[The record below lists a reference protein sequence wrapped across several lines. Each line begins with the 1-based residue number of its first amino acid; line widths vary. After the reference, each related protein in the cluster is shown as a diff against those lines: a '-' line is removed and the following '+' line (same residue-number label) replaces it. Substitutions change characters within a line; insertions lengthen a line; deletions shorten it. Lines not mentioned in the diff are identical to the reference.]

1 MVSCCGRSAWR
12 PVMYGLAA
20 VMEYYYRSASTRRG
34 WISGVASRSPCEAK
48 MRVSMDR
55 RLPANVRSWRAV
67 ERRSISQLSPSIGC
81 SIIETRCIPEIRGG
95 RRGWRILTGHGTS
108 VRDPFPSENGI
119 GVDIEFDRWIVFSP
133 IVERFLPSWSLF
145 GWVSFDKFGI

>member
-55 RLPANVRSWRAV
+55 RLPAIVRSWRAV

-108 VRDPFPSENGI
+108 VRDPFSDGKDWSGYWI
-119 GVDIEFDRWIVFSP
+119 RQVDCFFPDHGTVLAELEPFRVGF
-133 IVERFLPSWSLF
+133 VR
-145 GWVSFDKFGI
+145 